1 MVGRIIDNIE
11 YIELL
16 YNNDLK
22 SKTLEGNVYYTLRD
36 IFWNSDEEYDLIMSN
51 KFNKILKNND
61 SFESFE
67 YTDVLY
73 DYCSEFTQELY
84 DYLKNFTKDRIY
96 FVEDSVEKNKKDF
109 YYIKL
114 DDWWSELQQLV
125 KKLEE
130 QLEKHKIWEQEDM
143 NEDMNED
150 LNEDLDV

>member
-16 YNNDLK
+16 YSNDLK
-22 SKTLEGNVYYTLRD
+22 SKSFEDNAYYTLRD
-36 IFWNSDEEYDLIMSN
+36 IFWNCDQDYDIIMSN
-51 KFNKILKNND
+51 KFNKILKNEND

-84 DYLKNFTKDRIY
+84 DYLKNFTKNRIC
-96 FVEDSVEKNKKDF
+96 FIEDSLEKNKKDF

-114 DDWWSELQQLV
+114 DDWWYELQQLV
-125 KKLEE
+125 KKLEQ
-130 QLEKHKIWEQEDM
+130 QLEKHKIWEKEDIDEDM
-143 NEDMNED
+143 NEDFD
-150 LNEDLDV
+150 DYFV